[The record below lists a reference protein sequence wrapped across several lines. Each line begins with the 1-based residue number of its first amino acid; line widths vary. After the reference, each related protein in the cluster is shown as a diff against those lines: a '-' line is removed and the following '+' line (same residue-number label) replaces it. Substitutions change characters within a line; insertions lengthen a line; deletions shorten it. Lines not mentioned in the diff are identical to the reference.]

1 VQYPGAGIAL
11 FYTGGEY
18 GEGYKMKEISSKD
31 NQWVK
36 LACSLKTKKGRQE
49 QRRVL
54 VEGIRIIS
62 DAAVHGIQDVTC
74 FISSKG
80 LQRKGA
86 SLLQEK
92 GKQLGWRFFFVT
104 DGVYDK
110 LKDTQNSQGIAAIL
124 PFFEYAAA
132 DVVKLS
138 DMRLILYLQA
148 IQDPGNLGTIIRT
161 AAAGNVAAIFLSPDS
176 VDLYN
181 DKTMRSAMGALFKIP
196 VVQHVELSAVLHFC
210 KVSGRRLLGTSP
222 HGKKSYADMEYS
234 QPIVLAFGNE
244 GNGLTENFLQA
255 CDELITI
262 PMCHDTESLNLSM
275 SVGIVI
281 YKAWEMQEF
290 REDSD
295 D

>member
-1 VQYPGAGIAL
+1 
-11 FYTGGEY
+11 
-18 GEGYKMKEISSKD
+18 MKEISSKD

-36 LACSLKTKKGRQE
+36 LACALKTKKGRQE

-54 VEGIRIIS
+54 IEGVRIIS

-80 LQRKGA
+80 LQRNGVDI
-86 SLLQEK
+86 LQKK

-104 DGVYDK
+104 DSVYDK

-124 PFFEYAAA
+124 PFFEYSAA
-132 DVVKLS
+132 DVVQPS
-138 DMRLILYLQA
+138 DRRLVLYLQA

-161 AAAGNVAAIFLSPDS
+161 AAAGNVAAILLSPDS

-196 VVQHVELSAVLHFC
+196 VVQHVELADVLHFC
-210 KVSGRRLLGTSP
+210 KVSGRHLFGTSP
-222 HGKKSYADMEYS
+222 YGRISYADMEYS
-234 QPIVLAFGNE
+234 RPIVLAFGNE
-244 GNGLTENFLQA
+244 GNGLTDDFLQS
-255 CDELITI
+255 CDELISI
-262 PMCHDTESLNLSM
+262 PMCRNTESLNLSM

-281 YKAWEMQEF
+281 YKAWEIQAF
-290 REDSD
+290 REDRND
-295 D
+295 